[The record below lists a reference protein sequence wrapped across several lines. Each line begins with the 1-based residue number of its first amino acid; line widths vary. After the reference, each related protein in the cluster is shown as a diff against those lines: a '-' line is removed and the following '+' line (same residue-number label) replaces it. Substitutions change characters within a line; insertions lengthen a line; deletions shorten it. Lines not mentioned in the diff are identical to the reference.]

1 MAITI
6 YDSDYDALWQEANT
20 SLQNIKS
27 EGYSET
33 LQLVPEPLGQGYM
46 QSIQLHG
53 INLSLFNYQLHDDL
67 FIIKKGQDTT
77 DISREF
83 GFHLSGDRNGR
94 CTGENFFDWGS
105 SNDPEDEYTLTTYA
119 KEPIL
124 KVDIHLK
131 SANVLCQSIAEIL
144 EELPAEVRQRIS
156 ERNFIQAIDRITPT
170 MRSALTQILN
180 CPYQGKT
187 KQIYL
192 ESKCLELITLKLEQL
207 KQSDKQTEKLYSLK
221 SDDIDRIHQA
231 KTILTDNF
239 DNPPSLIEL
248 ARQVGLNDCTLKRG
262 FRKVFG
268 TTAFSYLHDCRL
280 EQARLLLQ
288 ERRLNVTEIAHRV
301 GFASRTSLSK
311 GFRKKYG
318 VSPKQFQ
325 MKCKLNKD

>member
-20 SLQNIKS
+20 SSQNIKS

-33 LQLVPEPLGQGYM
+33 LQLVPDPLGQGYM

-53 INLSLFNYQLHDDL
+53 INLLLFNYQLHDDL
-67 FIIKKGQDTT
+67 FIIRKGHETA

-94 CTGENFFDWGS
+94 CTGENFVDWGS
-105 SNDPEDEYTLTTYA
+105 CDDPDEYIQIAYA

-124 KVDIHLK
+124 KVDIHLE

-144 EELPAEVRQRIS
+144 KELPAEVRQRIS
-156 ERNFIQAIDRITPT
+156 DRNFIQEIDRITPT
-170 MRSALTQILN
+170 MRSALGQILH
-180 CPYQGKT
+180 CPYEGKT

-207 KQSDKQTEKLYSLK
+207 KQSDKQTGKLYSLK
-221 SDDIDRIHQA
+221 LDDIDRIKLA
-231 KTILTDNF
+231 KTILIANF

-262 FRKVFG
+262 FREVFG
-268 TTAFSYLHDCRL
+268 ITAFGYLHNYRL
-280 EQARLLLQ
+280 EQARELL
-288 ERRLNVTEIAHRV
+288 
-301 GFASRTSLSK
+301 
-311 GFRKKYG
+311 
-318 VSPKQFQ
+318 
-325 MKCKLNKD
+325 

>member
-20 SLQNIKS
+20 SPQSIKS

-83 GFHLSGDRNGR
+83 GFHLSGDRNR
-94 CTGENFFDWGS
+94 KRTGENFVDWGS
-105 SNDPEDEYTLTTYA
+105 FDKPDEDVIITYA

-124 KVDIHLK
+124 KVDIHLE
-131 SANVLCQSIAEIL
+131 SADVLCQSIAEIL

-156 ERNFIQAIDRITPT
+156 DRNFIQAIDRITPT
-170 MRSALTQILN
+170 MRSALGQILH

-207 KQSDKQTEKLYSLK
+207 KQSDKQTGKLYSLN
-221 SDDIDRIHQA
+221 SDDIDRIHLA
-231 KTILTDNF
+231 KDILTTNF
-239 DNPPSLIEL
+239 DNPPSLTEL

-262 FRKVFG
+262 FREVFG
-268 TTAFSYLHDCRL
+268 ITAFGYLHDLRL

-325 MKCKLNKD
+325 MKCKFNKD

>member
-6 YDSDYDALWQEANT
+6 YNSDYDALWQEANT
-20 SLQNIKS
+20 SPQNIKS
-27 EGYSET
+27 EGYFET
-33 LQLVPEPLGQGYM
+33 LQLVPDRLGQGYIR
-46 QSIQLHG
+46 SIQLHG
-53 INLSLFNYQLHDDL
+53 INLWLFNYQLHDDL
-67 FIIKKGQDTT
+67 FIIRKGQDTA

-83 GFHLSGDRNGR
+83 GFHLSGDRCGKR
-94 CTGENFFDWGS
+94 TGENFVDWECFD
-105 SNDPEDEYTLTTYA
+105 DPDKCNDEYISITYA

-124 KVDIHLK
+124 KVDIHLE

-144 EELPAEVRQRIS
+144 EELPAETRQRIS
-156 ERNFIQAIDRITPT
+156 DRNFIQEIDRITPT
-170 MRSALTQILN
+170 MRSALMQILN

-207 KQSDKQTEKLYSLK
+207 KQKDRHTGKLYSLN
-221 SDDIDRIHQA
+221 SDDIDRIHLA
-231 KTILTDNF
+231 KAILTNNF
-239 DNPPSLIEL
+239 NNPPSLTEL

-262 FRKVFG
+262 FREVFDI
-268 TTAFSYLHDCRL
+268 TAFGYLHDRRL
-280 EQARLLLQ
+280 EQASLLLQ
-288 ERRLNVTEIAHRV
+288 ERRLNVTEIAYRV

-325 MKCKLNKD
+325 MKFHK